1 MILSSSTS
9 SLIFLL
15 IILRCH
21 LLNGCFGRWTSIG
34 LFHACLHE
42 PLLYISACFI
52 LPNIEC
58 FIQPQNPIIIIM
70 YLFKTSSS
78 ISDKY
83 WIFHWIRIPS
93 TSFPIIRLWHF
104 QYPSLLDNT
113 WISSPLRLCRQHHH
127 LFLSLSYIAPDVA
140 YPDSDAGLWCNEQ
153 IVQRWVWQIRRYATV
168 HPTYTTVCD
177 APRRSHHVNL
187 THPSYPCRYSCKP
200 LWNAYL
206 PLCTRSRCTWI
217 NVPWME
223 IYGCNPWDDLV
234 FTLFDHTCLTT
245 HGIKISEILLDQEF
259 HICNAL
265 TIKAMLCK
273 NTLFAKTDVL

>member
-1 MILSSSTS
+1 MSLSYIYPLASSCQTLNVSFNRPTQASPSSSCICS
-9 SLIFLL
+9 
-15 IILRCH
+15 R
-21 LLNGCFGRWTSIG
+21 
-34 LFHACLHE
+34 
-42 PLLYISACFI
+42 
-52 LPNIEC
+52 LP
-58 FIQPQNPIIIIM
+58 P
-70 YLFKTSSS
+70 TSS

-93 TSFPIIRLWHF
+93 TSFTSFPIIRLWHF

-153 IVQRWVWQIRRYATV
+153 IVQRWVWQIRRYAMV

-206 PLCTRSRCTWI
+206 PLCY
-217 NVPWME
+217 PE
-223 IYGCNPWDDLV
+223 
-234 FTLFDHTCLTT
+234 
-245 HGIKISEILLDQEF
+245 
-259 HICNAL
+259 
-265 TIKAMLCK
+265 
-273 NTLFAKTDVL
+273 

>member
-1 MILSSSTS
+1 MINDDTFLIDIIINLPPHYLEMPFTKWLFWTMDIDWIIPCLPSWASPIYIRLLHLAKHWMFHSTAQPKHHHHHHVFVQD
-9 SLIFLL
+9 SLLH
-15 IILRCH
+15 LRSQ
-21 LLNGCFGRWTSIG
+21 T
-34 LFHACLHE
+34 
-42 PLLYISACFI
+42 
-52 LPNIEC
+52 NIEY
-58 FIQPQNPIIIIM
+58 FIE
-70 YLFKTSSS
+70 SA
-78 ISDKY
+78 
-83 WIFHWIRIPS
+83 FHPPP
-93 TSFPIIRLWHF
+93 FPIIRLWHF

-153 IVQRWVWQIRRYATV
+153 IVQRWVWQIRRYAMV

-265 TIKAMLCK
+265 TKI
-273 NTLFAKTDVL
+273 

>member
-1 MILSSSTS
+1 MSLSYIYPLASSCQTLNVSFNRPTPSSSS
-9 SLIFLL
+9 PSCICSRLL
-15 IILRCH
+15 LRSQ
-21 LLNGCFGRWTSIG
+21 T
-34 LFHACLHE
+34 
-42 PLLYISACFI
+42 
-52 LPNIEC
+52 NIEY
-58 FIQPQNPIIIIM
+58 FIE
-70 YLFKTSSS
+70 SA
-78 ISDKY
+78 
-83 WIFHWIRIPS
+83 FHPPP
-93 TSFPIIRLWHF
+93 FPIIRLWHF

-200 LWNAYL
+200 LWNIYL

-217 NVPWME
+217 NVPRME
-223 IYGCNPWDDLV
+223 ISQSCQPLWVVQPLGWPGIHSVWPHML
-234 FTLFDHTCLTT
+234 DHTW
-245 HGIKISEILLDQEF
+245 
-259 HICNAL
+259 N
-265 TIKAMLCK
+265 
-273 NTLFAKTDVL
+273 